1 MNDGFFGNMSDLIVI
16 GGGIIGMLTAREL
29 AVAGRRVTLLE
40 RGRTGEESSWAGGGI
55 LSPLYPWR
63 YAAPIT
69 RLARWSQQHY
79 AALAGQLLRETGV
92 DPEYTASGL
101 LMLGLEA
108 EELGQGQAWAAQ
120 NGYHI
125 EQIGAAALSGIQPGL
140 GAFAGDALWMPDIAQ
155 VRNPRFVRAL
165 RRSID
170 LLGVRVLEH
179 RPVDKLMVR
188 SGEIVGAR
196 SGSSEYTA
204 PQVVVCGGAWSEQLA
219 ESAGCSVGVYPVK
232 GQMLLYR
239 AEPGLL
245 RRIVLA
251 DDRYAIPRR
260 DGHILLGSTMED
272 AGFDKTTTGEAR
284 EALQAAAERML
295 PALARYPLVKQWAG
309 LRPGRARGIPCIS
322 AHPQIG
328 GLFVNAG
335 HFRNG
340 VVTGLASARL
350 MADLILGREP
360 ILEPAEFAL

>member
-79 AALAGQLLRETGV
+79 AALAEQLLCETGV

-108 EELGQGQAWAAQ
+108 DELGQGQAWAAQ
-120 NGYHI
+120 SGYHI

-155 VRNPRFVRAL
+155 VRNPRLVRAL
-165 RRSID
+165 RHSID
-170 LLGVRVLEH
+170 GLGVRVLEQCPADELLV
-179 RPVDKLMVR
+179 RAGEVIGVR
-188 SGEIVGAR
+188 SGTTEYPAR
-196 SGSSEYTA
+196 
-204 PQVVVCGGAWSEQLA
+204 QVVVCGGAWSEQLVQA
-219 ESAGCSVGVYPVK
+219 AGCSVGVYPVK
-232 GQMLLYR
+232 GQMLLYQ

-251 DDRYAIPRR
+251 DSHYAIPRR

-284 EALQAAAERML
+284 EALQAAAERIL
-295 PALARYPLVKQWAG
+295 PALTRFPLVKQWAG

>member
-1 MNDGFFGNMSDLIVI
+1 
-16 GGGIIGMLTAREL
+16 MLTAREL
-29 AVAGRRVTLLE
+29 AIAGCQVTLLE

-79 AALAGQLLRETGV
+79 AALADQLLAETGV

-108 EELGQGQAWAAQ
+108 DELGHGQAWAAE
-120 NGYHI
+120 NGYRI
-125 EQIGAAALSGIQPGL
+125 ERVTARELPGIQPGL
-140 GAFAGDALWMPDIAQ
+140 GSFDSDALWMPDIAQ
-155 VRNPRFVRAL
+155 MRNPRLIRAL

-170 LLGVRVLEH
+170 GLGVRVLEDQ
-179 RPVDKLMVR
+179 PVDELMVR
-188 SGEIVGAR
+188 SEGVIGVR
-196 SGSSEYTA
+196 SGTAEYPA
-204 PQVVVCGGAWSEQLA
+204 QQVVVCGGAWSEQLVQA
-219 ESAGCSVGVYPVK
+219 AGCSVGVYPVK
-232 GQMLLYR
+232 GQMLLYK

-251 DDRYAIPRR
+251 DSHYAIPRR

-272 AGFDKTTTGEAR
+272 AGFDKTTTVEAR
-284 EALQAAAERML
+284 EALQAAAERIL
-295 PALARYPLVKQWAG
+295 PALGRYPLVKQWAG

-322 AHPQIG
+322 AHPQIR

-350 MADLILGREP
+350 MADLLLGREP